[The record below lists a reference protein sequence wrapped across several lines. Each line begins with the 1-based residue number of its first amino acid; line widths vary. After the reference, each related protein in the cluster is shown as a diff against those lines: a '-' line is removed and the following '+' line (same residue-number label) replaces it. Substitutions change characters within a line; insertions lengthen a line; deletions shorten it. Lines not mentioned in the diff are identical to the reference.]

1 MQNNPLVS
9 FIISTNK
16 INENFNNAINS
27 LLDQDYANIEI
38 LIFFDLKHYDISKNK
53 YYKFKNIKCY
63 NGNLTGLPYAL
74 NYLIKQSKGSYIARM
89 DADDLAHSS
98 RVSKQIEF
106 LMSNKNID
114 VVGSN
119 ANLFSNNNESTF
131 IKNTNMD
138 SSAKNLKFI
147 SSYKTPFVHPSII
160 AKRSFFIDSGGYD
173 INFKK
178 AQDFELFQR
187 MRFKANYS
195 NLVECLIDYRI
206 KKRRLYSI
214 VEYTYLKIKS
224 SFKNNEYFA
233 IILILFEFIYLC
245 IKFFLK
251 IK

>member
-9 FIISTNK
+9 FIISTNSIK
-16 INENFNNAINS
+16 EHFNNAINS
-27 LLDQDYANIEI
+27 LLEQDYANIEI
-38 LIFFDLKHYDISKNK
+38 LIFFDIKNYDISKNK

-63 NGNLTGLPYAL
+63 TENLTGLPYAL
-74 NYLIKQSKGSYIARM
+74 NYLIKQSKGSFIARM

-106 LMSNKNID
+106 LINNKNID

-119 ANLFSNNNESTF
+119 ANLFLNDNGGTYL
-131 IKNTNMD
+131 KNTNLD
-138 SSAKNLKFI
+138 STSKNLKFI
-147 SSYKTPFVHPSII
+147 SSYKTPFIHPSII

-195 NLVECLIDYRI
+195 NLADCLIDYRI
-206 KKRRLYSI
+206 KKRRLYNI

-224 SFKNNEYFA
+224 SFKNYEYFA
-233 IILILFEFIYLC
+233 IILILIEFIYLC